1 MREPRIRI
9 DHMRGMRN
17 LLARRGRHCRP
28 DYKNSRA
35 SRREETSM
43 QIPIKRAI
51 ERVPGGMMV
60 VPLLIGA
67 LIATFFP
74 GTPKYFGSFT
84 GALFSGAL
92 TILAVFY
99 VCMGASIDFRATPYI
114 VKKGGTLLLVKIGIA
129 LILGLIFGRVL
140 GEAPVAAGMF
150 AGLSTL
156 AIVASMN
163 DTNGGLYMALMG
175 QYGRPRDVGAYTVM
189 SLESG
194 PFLTMVTL
202 GVAGLS
208 AFPWQTLVGA
218 VLPLLV
224 GMIIGNLDREM
235 RAFLSRA
242 IPVMIPFFAFALGA
256 GLDLSKVWQA
266 GLLGLAMGVAVV
278 VLTGIPLFLADR
290 LTGGTGVAGVAA
302 ASTAGNAAAVP
313 AIVAAA
319 NPAYAD
325 AAGPATILVA
335 ACVVVTAI
343 LVPIVTAWTARVVG
357 RGGDEL
363 EALDGEPVGP
373 APVSRA

>member
-1 MREPRIRI
+1 MR
-9 DHMRGMRN
+9 
-17 LLARRGRHCRP
+17 
-28 DYKNSRA
+28 
-35 SRREETSM
+35 
-43 QIPIKRAI
+43 QIPIKRSI

-60 VPLLIGA
+60 VPLLLGA

-74 GTPKYFGSFT
+74 GTPKLFGSFT

-99 VCMGASIDFRATPYI
+99 VCMGASIDFKATPYI
-114 VKKGGTLLLVKIGIA
+114 LKKGGTLFAVKIGMA
-129 LILGLIFGRVL
+129 MVLGIVFGRLL
-140 GEAPVAAGMF
+140 GEAPVHAGIF

-156 AIVASMN
+156 AIVAAMN

-175 QYGRPRDVGAYTVM
+175 QYGRPRDAGAYSIM

-208 AFPWQTLVGA
+208 AFPWQTMVGSI
-218 VLPLLV
+218 LPLLV
-224 GMIIGNLDREM
+224 GMLLGNLDREM
-235 RAFLSRA
+235 RDFLKRA
-242 IPVMIPFFAFALGA
+242 IPVMIPFFAFALGT
-256 GLDLSKVWQA
+256 GLDLSKIWQA
-266 GLLGLAMGVAVV
+266 GLLGLCLGVAVV
-278 VLTGIPLFLADR
+278 VVTGIPLFFADR

-325 AAGPATILVA
+325 AAAPATILVA
-335 ACVVVTAI
+335 ATVVVTAI
-343 LVPIVTAWTARVVG
+343 LVPLVTAWTARTFGQPPEPEEIDEADAAFATPARTSVG
-357 RGGDEL
+357 R
-363 EALDGEPVGP
+363 
-373 APVSRA
+373 

>member
-1 MREPRIRI
+1 
-9 DHMRGMRN
+9 
-17 LLARRGRHCRP
+17 
-28 DYKNSRA
+28 
-35 SRREETSM
+35 M
-43 QIPIKRAI
+43 QLPIKRTI
-51 ERVPGGMMV
+51 DRVPGGMMV
-60 VPLLIGA
+60 VPLLAGA

-74 GTPKYFGSFT
+74 GTPKFFGSFT

-114 VKKGGTLLLVKIGIA
+114 VKKGGTLLIVKIGIA

-156 AIVASMN
+156 AVVASMN

-218 VLPLLV
+218 VLPLVV

-235 RAFLSRA
+235 RAFLSKA

-256 GLDLSKVWQA
+256 GLDLTKVWQA

-343 LVPIVTAWTARVVG
+343 LVPIVTAWTAKVVG
-357 RGGDEL
+357 P
-363 EALDGEPVGP
+363 GEPEAEDVVAEP
-373 APVSRA
+373 APVGRA

>member
-1 MREPRIRI
+1 
-9 DHMRGMRN
+9 
-17 LLARRGRHCRP
+17 
-28 DYKNSRA
+28 
-35 SRREETSM
+35 
-43 QIPIKRAI
+43 
-51 ERVPGGMMV
+51 
-60 VPLLIGA
+60 
-67 LIATFFP
+67 
-74 GTPKYFGSFT
+74 
-84 GALFSGAL
+84 
-92 TILAVFY
+92 
-99 VCMGASIDFRATPYI
+99 MGASIDFRATPYI
-114 VKKGGTLLLVKIGIA
+114 VKKGGTLLVVKVGIA
-129 LILGLIFGRVL
+129 LVLGLVFGRFL

-156 AIVASMN
+156 AIVASLN

-175 QYGRPRDVGAYTVM
+175 QYGRPRDVGAYTIM

-218 VLPLLV
+218 ILPLFV

-235 RAFLSRA
+235 RDFLSRA

-256 GLDLSKVWQA
+256 GLDLTKVWQA

-343 LVPIVTAWTARVVG
+343 LVPIATAWTSRI
-357 RGGDEL
+357 
-363 EALDGEPVGP
+363 VGP
-373 APVSRA
+373 GADEAETPVVEPAPAGRA